1 MLLGLV
7 SQEILLFLQYVGL
20 ILKSVWI
27 LKSYF
32 FFGLYY
38 FKF

>member
-1 MLLGLV
+1 MLLDLF

-20 ILKSVWI
+20 ILKSIWI

-32 FFGLYY
+32 IFGLY